1 MGSGNAAFTI
11 GKHQG
16 HTVGGQY
23 AQHQIVGGDH
33 AIGLSLRLRW
43 AVHAQDAAA
52 MDLPDLGESLGGKA
66 RDLRDAAKVAV
77 DIRGV
82 VAPAATEV

>member
-1 MGSGNAAFTI
+1 
-11 GKHQG
+11 
-16 HTVGGQY
+16 
-23 AQHQIVGGDH
+23 
-33 AIGLSLRLRW
+33 
-43 AVHAQDAAA
+43 